1 MARPTVV
8 FDTNV
13 LVAELAFPDERER
26 CFALAEDGA
35 VELIVSPALLR
46 EFAAVLDYDHLPLP
60 AGRREAAVERVARV
74 ARVVEPVVDL
84 TVVADPDDDA
94 VLEAVLAGAAD
105 LAVSDDAHLREVD
118 GVVGIEV
125 APREAFLERF
135 SRSAAR
141 RAADMRGA
149 NDDRSS
155 SPGPADDSNS
165 DRNPEGRPDP
175 DDTR

>member
-1 MARPTVV
+1 MARPIVV

-35 VELIVSPALLR
+35 VELVVSPALLR
-46 EFAAVLDYDHLPLP
+46 EFAAVLDYDRLPLP
-60 AGRREAAVERVARV
+60 AGRREAAVERVARF
-74 ARVVEPVVDL
+74 ARIVEPVVDL
-84 TVVADPDDDA
+84 DVAADPDDDA
-94 VLEAVLAGAAD
+94 VLEAALAGAAD

-118 GVVGIEV
+118 GVLGIEV

-135 SRSAAR
+135 ARSAAH
-141 RAADMRGA
+141 RAADAPGGA
-149 NDDRSS
+149 GGSADE
-155 SPGPADDSNS
+155 PGESNR